1 MPRQKMIPPLPDTM
15 GASET
20 DRFKRFAS
28 AILAVP
34 KMEIEAP
41 EQAIARLQA
50 EKRRIEAKIAAV
62 RRAVAKRK
70 SGSLK

>member
-1 MPRQKMIPPLPDTM
+1 MIPPLPDTL
-15 GASET
+15 GASPN

-34 KMEIEAP
+34 KTDIETP

-62 RRAVAKRK
+62 KREK
-70 SGSLK
+70 AMRKAQKPSSHIA